1 MSSAVAM
8 TPARFATPR
17 LRLQFARGVVVSSRA
32 TGRLAATSALRPVAL
47 AASFASRRP
56 SRAAARV
63 APAGPTSV
71 ASRAA
76 PFRRRSF
83 ATPAASSGAT
93 GGLVAQVPA
102 ENLPTNYFDKAL
114 DDEDDDAVIDP
125 PSSASLADVMPY
137 LCLLYTSPSPRDRT
151 RSRMPSSA

>member
-17 LRLQFARGVVVSSRA
+17 SRLQFARGVVVSSRA

-125 PSSASLADVMPY
+125 PSSA
-137 LCLLYTSPSPRDRT
+137 
-151 RSRMPSSA
+151 